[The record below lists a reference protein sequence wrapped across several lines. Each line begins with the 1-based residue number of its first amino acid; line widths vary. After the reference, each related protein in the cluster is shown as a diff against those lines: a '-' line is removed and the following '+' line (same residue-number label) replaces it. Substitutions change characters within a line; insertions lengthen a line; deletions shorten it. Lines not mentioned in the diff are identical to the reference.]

1 MISWCRVYDILRLI
15 KGIIQETFMNE
26 QRQTALSIPVA
37 IIVAGAL
44 IAFGIYWSG
53 RGNAPVASNEASV
66 GSSVQVTGIEPIQ
79 PDDHVLGDR
88 KAPIVL
94 VEYSDIECPYCKQ
107 YHNTLKQLISEYGPD
122 GKLAWVFRHFPV
134 HTNSVKEGEATE
146 CAAELGGNEA
156 FWNYTDK
163 IFALTQ
169 SNDGLDLA
177 MLPAIAKE
185 IGLNESAFKSCIDSG
200 KYEAKIVGQRQDVI
214 NAGAQG
220 TPYTVIFTKG
230 ERIPLTQGALP
241 YADMKTIIDEILKS

>member
-1 MISWCRVYDILRLI
+1 MISWYWVCDILRLI

-26 QRQTALSIPVA
+26 QRQTTLSIPVA

-53 RGNAPVASNEASV
+53 RGNAPVANNEASV
-66 GSSVQVTGIEPIQ
+66 GSTAQATGIEGVQ
-79 PDDHVLGDR
+79 ADDHVLGDR
-88 KAPIVL
+88 KAPIVII
-94 VEYSDIECPYCKQ
+94 EYSDIECPYCKQ
-107 YHNTLKQLISEYGPD
+107 YHNTLHQLMSEYGTQ

-134 HTNSVKEGEATE
+134 HTNSIKEGEAIE

-177 MLPAIAKE
+177 TLPTIAKE
-185 IGLNESAFKSCIDSG
+185 VGLNESAFKACLDSG
-200 KYEAKIVGQRQDVI
+200 KYEDKIVQQRQDVI
-214 NAGAQG
+214 NSGAQG
-220 TPYTVIFTKG
+220 TPYSVIFTKG

-241 YADMKTIIDEILKS
+241 YADMKTIIDEILKN